1 MFEKKREIKL
11 ITFDLDDTFWDV
23 KPVLINAEMK
33 TRKFIE
39 DRVGKLEWGSWED
52 FKQIRKKLI
61 DEDATYEFDVGKLRK
76 KLLLMKIQER
86 VSDPETAIELSEG
99 AFQLF
104 FKERNKVEFF
114 PYVLDEIEKLSQI
127 YKLGCLTNGN
137 ANIEIIGVSQFFQFN
152 ISSKDVGANK
162 PNGNHFHEA
171 IKLSGVSKGELLHIG
186 DHKINDMLGAINYGC
201 EALWFNPNK
210 EIWDLESVEK
220 PPEFSAW
227 QGLTEK
233 IDSLYS

>member
-1 MFEKKREIKL
+1 MHKRIKA

-39 DRVGKLEWGSWED
+39 DSIGPLEWGSWED
-52 FKQIRKKLI
+52 FKLIRERLI
-61 DEDATYEFDVGKLRK
+61 VEDASYEFDVGKLRK
-76 KLLLMKIQER
+76 KLLLMKIQEQI
-86 VSDPETAIELSEG
+86 SDPETANELSEK

-114 PYVLDEIEKLSQI
+114 PYVLDEIEKLAQI
-127 YKLGCLTNGN
+127 YELGCLTNGN
-137 ANIEIIGVSQFFQFN
+137 ADIEMIGIGKFFKFN
-152 ISSKDVGANK
+152 ISSKDVNANK
-162 PNGNHFHEA
+162 PNKNHFQKAVELLG
-171 IKLSGVSKGELLHIG
+171 ISKEEILHIG
-186 DHKINDMLGAINYGC
+186 DHKINDMLGAISYGVK
-201 EALWFNPNK
+201 ALWFNPNK
-210 EIWDLESVEK
+210 EIWDLEGVEK
-220 PPEFSAW
+220 PPEFSIW